1 MPSDSLEGFAYEA
14 ALRALDK
21 QEDVLNEVRSRTGAL
36 LAASA
41 LAASFL
47 GREAFADPQ
56 PLLAGLALVAFVV
69 TVAASVFILLPRRD
83 QFIFALSAPDLYTG
97 LYAVKDQPDE
107 IRRRLAY
114 DLQRLWNGNDDR
126 LQPLFTAYRVGAGAL
141 VVEILALVALVSDS
155 L

>member
-41 LAASFL
+41 LAASLL

-56 PLLAGLALVAFVV
+56 PVLAGLALIAFVV
-69 TVAASVFILLPRRD
+69 TASVFILLPRRD
-83 QFIFALSAPDLYTG
+83 QFVFALSAPDLYTG
-97 LYAVKDQPDE
+97 LYAVRDQPDE

-114 DLQRLWNGNDDR
+114 DLQRLWNGDDDR
-126 LQPLFTAYRVGAGAL
+126 LQPLFTAYGVGAGAL